1 MPREHTKIKV
11 NKKGL
16 NILGHEG
23 ERRANSRWRRLDMTT
38 TFWKLKVDGNL
49 ISDLECWDLFNSI
62 YREKSQLELK

>member
-1 MPREHTKIKV
+1 MYFQLMPREHTKIKV

-38 TFWKLKVDGNL
+38 TFWK
-49 ISDLECWDLFNSI
+49 IESRW
-62 YREKSQLELK
+62 KSNI

>member
-38 TFWKLKVDGNL
+38 TFWK
-49 ISDLECWDLFNSI
+49 IESRW
-62 YREKSQLELK
+62 KSNI